1 MQTPMNLGV
10 CIFLFKKSLFCLVFC
25 FAQLYIGYIYP
36 GKEFAYGTSLNFD
49 HKQMNDNRSSEGKT
63 MLVCSLLDRS
73 LSLVNF
79 SVPNLVV

>member
-10 CIFLFKKSLFCLVFC
+10 CIFYSKKSLFCLVFC

-49 HKQMNDNRSSEGKT
+49 HKQMNDNR
-63 MLVCSLLDRS
+63 
-73 LSLVNF
+73 
-79 SVPNLVV
+79 